1 MAEGGGDSWF
11 GGWMKAAKDKSG
23 EVLDFM
29 KRDLTE
35 FSTVVQKDTATA
47 VASTASTVKT
57 KLHERKISSPS
68 ELAEQSATGG
78 TIKEGL
84 SNFLGAISR
93 SLAVDDDDVEEI
105 RIGPASPTAVYGR
118 AQARLHNMQ
127 IDPGTYCN
135 EPDGPQDLYLKWLET
150 FDLEGIKGD
159 ISDLLVAKNEVRALY
174 TRLVPSAVSHSEFWQ
189 RYFYKL
195 HQLQQDEAR
204 RAALMERADN
214 TSPSDDLGWEDD
226 EDEWGWETPDAST
239 LPAISEGAIATQ
251 QGSKEESQEVTAP
264 TEAEL
269 VIPEEERSPSAV
281 SSEESSELV
290 MLEKPSSET
299 SVSSDEASAT
309 AAHVEEAA
317 KRNSPTSSDSSDVV
331 LVDRP
336 NVEDTKEAESAKT
349 AMQVQE
355 TSLVEKSDKA
365 LVVQVPTVTQERV
378 GKGED
383 AEEKTCIAERTEPKQ
398 QQSLD
403 TEGSEQIV
411 GAKAEETIIDSL
423 AVEVEAQVRI
433 PSEKVE
439 EKAPETEPQVP
450 PAESKKEDV
459 KEVGELLTETKEG
472 ERDRASPASAGGSS
486 GAKDSS
492 ESLSDDW
499 EKDFDLDLTEEEMRI
514 AQAAL
519 EKDGKDTE
527 DLDDDWESWE

>member
-1 MAEGGGDSWF
+1 MAEGGGDTWF
-11 GGWMKAAKDKSG
+11 SGWVKAAKDKSG
-23 EVLDFM
+23 EVFDFM

-47 VASTASTVKT
+47 VASTASTVKG
-57 KLHERKISSPS
+57 KLHERKISLPS
-68 ELAEQSATGG
+68 ELGEQSATGG
-78 TIKEGL
+78 AIKEGL

-135 EPDGPQDLYLKWLET
+135 EPDGPQDLYIKWLET

-251 QGSKEESQEVTAP
+251 QGQKEEQNEESAP
-264 TEAEL
+264 REAEL
-269 VIPEEERSPSAV
+269 VIPEEEQSSSAV
-281 SSEESSELV
+281 SSEGSSELV
-290 MLEKPSSET
+290 MLEKPSSEA
-299 SVSSDEASAT
+299 SVSSDEAST
-309 AAHVEEAA
+309 VHVEESA
-317 KRNSPTSSDSSDVV
+317 KRSSPVSSDSSDVV

-336 NVEDTKEAESAKT
+336 DIEDTRETESAKT
-349 AMQVQE
+349 EVQVQQ
-355 TSLVEKSDKA
+355 TSLAEKSDKA
-365 LVVQVPTVTQERV
+365 PAVQVSTVTQESLD
-378 GKGED
+378 KED
-383 AEEKTCIAERTEPKQ
+383 SEDKTGIAERTEPKQ

-403 TEGSEQIV
+403 TVGSDQVVE
-411 GAKAEETIIDSL
+411 ANAEETIVDSL
-423 AVEVEAQVRI
+423 AVQVEAQVRI
-433 PSEKVE
+433 PTEKVE
-439 EKAPETEPQVP
+439 EKGPEAEPQVP
-450 PAESKKEDV
+450 AAESKKEDV
-459 KEVGELLTETKEG
+459 KEVHELLAETKTVEM
-472 ERDRASPASAGGSS
+472 DRASPASAGGSS

-519 EKDGKDTE
+519 EKDGKDTG

>member
-1 MAEGGGDSWF
+1 MAEGGGDTWF
-11 GGWMKAAKDKSG
+11 GGWVKAAKDKSG
-23 EVLDFM
+23 EVFDFM

-47 VASTASTVKT
+47 VASTATTVKS
-57 KLHERKISSPS
+57 KLHEHQISQPS

-78 TIKEGL
+78 TLKEGL

-135 EPDGPQDLYLKWLET
+135 EPDGPQDQYFKWLET

-251 QGSKEESQEVTAP
+251 PGPKEEPKEESAP
-264 TEAEL
+264 REAEL
-269 VIPEEERSPSAV
+269 VLPEEERSPSAV

-290 MLEKPSSET
+290 MLEKPSSEA
-299 SVSSDEASAT
+299 SVSSDETLAT
-309 AAHVEEAA
+309 AAP
-317 KRNSPTSSDSSDVV
+317 KRSSPTSSDSSDVV

-336 NVEDTKEAESAKT
+336 SIEDTRETASTKT
-349 AMQVQE
+349 GVQVQE
-355 TSLVEKSDKA
+355 TSPADEKSEKPS
-365 LVVQVPTVTQERV
+365 VVPVPPVTQESV
-378 GKGED
+378 EKGED
-383 AEEKTCIAERTEPKQ
+383 VEDKIAERTEPKP

-403 TEGSEQIV
+403 TEGSVPEQV
-411 GAKAEETIIDSL
+411 VEEKTEETIVDSL
-423 AVEVEAQVRI
+423 AKQVEAQVRI
-433 PSEKVE
+433 PSDKIE
-439 EKAPETEPQVP
+439 EKAPESEPQVP
-450 PAESKKEDV
+450 AAASKKEDV
-459 KEVGELLTETKEG
+459 KEVGEPLLLAGAKEG
-472 ERDRASPASAGGSS
+472 EIDRASPASAGGSS

-519 EKDGKDTE
+519 EKDGKDTG